1 VSIAG
6 FIGAAVF
13 VTIALAASAEVFVPA
28 FLLAVV
34 CIYLYSGPFSAIGQN
49 VVVPSLRASGVT
61 LTLLIAHLFGDSY
74 AAAAVGLLSDALGSL
89 QTALLI
95 VSPVLLLAAAGL
107 AGLALGSIQADTS
120 GMDRDWSTREVS
132 AD

>member
-1 VSIAG
+1 
-6 FIGAAVF
+6 VF
-13 VTIALAASAEVFVPA
+13 VTIALSAPAEVFVPA

-49 VVVPSLRASGVT
+49 VVVPSLRASAVT

-95 VSPVLLLAAAGL
+95 VSPVLLLVAAGL
-107 AGLALGSIQADTS
+107 ACLALGSIQADTS
-120 GMDRDWSTREVS
+120 GMDRAWSTREAAGSSS
-132 AD
+132 AR